1 MFILLLQAYTLF
13 VLIKKSPRT
22 QSARTVCSLFFFLFF
37 VKKWNLKRKEKRDED
52 YRYRT
57 WPYCS
62 HRCWEHAASY
72 PGEHAASHPGVLHV
86 IAD

>member
-1 MFILLLQAYTLF
+1 MSRIAQPGVT
-13 VLIKKSPRT
+13 PPER
-22 QSARTVCSLFFFLFF
+22 
-37 VKKWNLKRKEKRDED
+37 NLKRKEKRDED

-72 PGEHAASHPGVLHV
+72 PGELAASHPGVLPVKHAD
-86 IAD
+86 IARCKGTVFAGWYTLCFMWSFAC